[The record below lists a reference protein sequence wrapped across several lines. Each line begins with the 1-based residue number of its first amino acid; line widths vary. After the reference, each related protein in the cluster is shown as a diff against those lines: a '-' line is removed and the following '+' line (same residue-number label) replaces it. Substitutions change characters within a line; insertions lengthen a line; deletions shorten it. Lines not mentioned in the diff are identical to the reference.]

1 MRQPRVFVGRAFVI
15 PPREVAHGEWRPP
28 PGSSRPDG
36 RSELHRQPDREPA
49 GADRPDANP
58 RWGLDCPPMLAPDN
72 RTDDRAQDHPGGH
85 RDDKQPAYQAATSPA
100 GDDRGEYAERRP
112 AEEAKG
118 DAATPMSA
126 AACARAPA
134 DLEPRPALARESH
147 RRAVRTSHDDGG
159 AVDRFET
166 PGPHVAPPV
175 GRGDA
180 DASARG
186 HGGRLLGAERPD
198 ANPRWGLDWPPML
211 APDNRTD
218 DRAQDRPGGHGDNK
232 GQPAQF
238 AAVAAAHPDETG
250 GYAERRPAEEAKGDA
265 ATPPSSPA
273 ACARAPADLELR
285 AALAWESHRRAV
297 RTPYDDGGAVDRFET
312 PGPHVAPPVGR
323 GDANPNA
330 RSQGGRFL
338 GAESAERQAQ
348 REREAGADAFYGSP
362 PAGENSGSVSSG
374 FQERPP
380 VTLSHSPWSERRG
393 ALQRPVPPVAFP
405 PVRAAKTPY
414 N

>member
-1 MRQPRVFVGRAFVI
+1 
-15 PPREVAHGEWRPP
+15 
-28 PGSSRPDG
+28 
-36 RSELHRQPDREPA
+36 
-49 GADRPDANP
+49 
-58 RWGLDCPPMLAPDN
+58 MLAPDN

-147 RRAVRTSHDDGG
+147 RRAVRTPHDDGG

-198 ANPRWGLDWPPML
+198 P
-211 APDNRTD
+211 
-218 DRAQDRPGGHGDNK
+218 
-232 GQPAQF
+232 
-238 AAVAAAHPDETG
+238 HP
-250 GYAERRPAEEAKGDA
+250 
-265 ATPPSSPA
+265 
-273 ACARAPADLELR
+273 
-285 AALAWESHRRAV
+285 RRALE
-297 RTPYDDGGAVDRFET
+297 GA
-312 PGPHVAPPVGR
+312 
-323 GDANPNA
+323 
-330 RSQGGRFL
+330 
-338 GAESAERQAQ
+338 
-348 REREAGADAFYGSP
+348 ADAVHGTP
-362 PAGENSGSVSSG
+362 TAG
-374 FQERPP
+374 
-380 VTLSHSPWSERRG
+380 
-393 ALQRPVPPVAFP
+393 
-405 PVRAAKTPY
+405 RARD
-414 N
+414 